1 MAKVEAIGGFFPL
14 DIQGNIINPTRRELI
29 PISWHATLLA
39 ILQIYQAHFGGNLQ
53 SLWIRGSLARG
64 LARVAW
70 SDLDVFGL
78 IKADTPIRWSSL
90 PLSDEEE
97 KKLRELLP
105 IGFQQ
110 VPLEMMYSTFNLSVV
125 DQMPRIGMLLKTQSL
140 CWWGE
145 DLNPDLPKYRP
156 GKAMMLHHRWLAED
170 WEGFQ
175 SSKELHQADYQ
186 GFIKT
191 LIRTA
196 FELVMERLGKYT
208 PDLYWCVQAFTQYY
222 PVKAL
227 TLKKILN
234 LYVQPL
240 KEKYQLTAL
249 LEEITPWM
257 ISESKR
263 QISQSLP
270 LPVHK

>member
-1 MAKVEAIGGFFPL
+1 MAKVEAVGGFFPL
-14 DIQGNIINPTRRELI
+14 DAQGNIINPTRRNLI
-29 PISWHATLLA
+29 PSSWHAPLSA
-39 ILQIYQAHFGGNLQ
+39 VLQTYQDHFGKNLQ

-64 LARVAW
+64 LTQKAW

-78 IKADTPIRWSSL
+78 TKSDTTRRWATLHIGKS
-90 PLSDEEE
+90 EE
-97 KKLRELLP
+97 KKLRGLLP
-105 IGFQQ
+105 IGFER
-110 VPLEMMYSTFNLSVV
+110 VPLEMMYSTFNLSVI
-125 DQMPRIGMLLKTQSL
+125 DQMPKIGMLIKTQSL
-140 CWWGE
+140 CWWGK
-145 DLNPDLPKYRP
+145 DLSPNLPDYRP
-156 GKAMMLHHRWLAED
+156 GKMMMLHYRWLAAD
-170 WEGFQ
+170 WGGLQEAKRPKQ
-175 SSKELHQADYQ
+175 TDYQ
-186 GFIKT
+186 SFIKT
-191 LIRTA
+191 LIRSG

-208 PDLYWCVQAFTQYY
+208 PDLYWCVQAFSQYY
-222 PVKAL
+222 PQKAL

-240 KEKYQLTAL
+240 KEKYQLTTL

>member
-14 DIQGNIINPTRRELI
+14 DAQGNIINPTSRDLI
-29 PISWHATLLA
+29 PSSWHATLSA
-39 ILQIYQAHFGGNLQ
+39 ILQIYQEHFGDKLR

-64 LARVAW
+64 LVQAAW

-78 IKADTPIRWSSL
+78 IQSNTPKRWTA
-90 PLSDEEE
+90 LSPKFEEE
-97 KKLRELLP
+97 KKLRRLLP
-105 IGFQQ
+105 IGFKQ
-110 VPLEMMYSTFNLSVV
+110 VSLEMMYSTFNLSVV
-125 DQMPRIGMLLKTQSL
+125 KEMPRVGMLVKTQSL

-145 DLNPDLPKYRP
+145 DLRPGLPKYRP
-156 GKAMMLHHRWLAED
+156 GKMMMLNYRWLAED
-170 WEGFQ
+170 WENLQ
-175 SSKELHQADYQ
+175 SVEKVSQSDYQ
-186 GFIKT
+186 SFMKT

-208 PDLYWCVQAFTQYY
+208 PDLYWCVEAFSQYY
-222 PVKAL
+222 PEKVL

>member
-14 DIQGNIINPTRRELI
+14 DAQGNILNPTSRDLI
-29 PISWHATLLA
+29 PIPWHAALSA
-39 ILQIYQAHFGGNLQ
+39 ILATYQDHFGKNLQ
-53 SLWIRGSLARG
+53 SLWVRGSLARG
-64 LARVAW
+64 LANADW

-78 IKADTPIRWSSL
+78 IQATDSVRWASISL
-90 PLSDEEE
+90 SLRKE

-105 IGFQQ
+105 IGFRQ
-110 VPLEMMYSTFNLSVV
+110 VPLEMMYSTFNLNEIG
-125 DQMPRIGMLLKTQSL
+125 QMPKIGMLIKTQSL
-140 CWWGE
+140 CWWGN
-145 DLNPDLPKYRP
+145 DISPRLPNYRP
-156 GKAMMLHHRWLAED
+156 GTSMMLHHRWLAAD
-170 WEGFQ
+170 WEELAGARACGESTYQ
-175 SSKELHQADYQ
+175 S
-186 GFIKT
+186 FIKT

-196 FELVMERLGKYT
+196 FELVMERSGKYT
-208 PDLYWCVQAFTQYY
+208 PDLYWCVEAFAQYY
-222 PVKAL
+222 PKKAI

-249 LEEITPWM
+249 LEEITPWI

-263 QISQSLP
+263 QIPQMLP